1 MIAFFRRYRAAL
13 RRVRFATE
21 LRGVFI
27 ELGRHDAEDW
37 SDDVVILAGAQLGDR
52 LTSVLAGVDLAG
64 EVVSVE
70 VRIDAVHSLR
80 VNPSVM

>member
-1 MIAFFRRYRAAL
+1 MIAFFRRWRAAA
-13 RRVRFATE
+13 RRIRFADE

-37 SDDVVILAGAQLGDR
+37 SDDVVILAGNQLGDR
-52 LTSVLAGVDLAG
+52 LTSVLAGVDLDG
-64 EVVSVE
+64 EVVGIE

-80 VNPSVM
+80 VNPTVM

>member
-1 MIAFFRRYRAAL
+1 MFAFFRRYRAAL

-21 LRGVFI
+21 LRAVFVS
-27 ELGRHDAEDW
+27 LGRDDAAEW
-37 SDDVVILAGAQLGDR
+37 SDDVVILAGNQLGDR